1 MLQQYFKMGSMIL
14 TIVSYV
20 LKIITLPFYIGQ
32 LVFIITSKFIVENDN
47 QKKLYTNKIYQITKT
62 TYIKDWVVIIKVI
75 PYLLY
80 LSLIFVVKQLIMN
93 NTNFDLED
101 NIFQIISNM
110 NFLFCLLIVFNIL
123 KCIFVFNNDEYIY
136 LENGFIMPKVTLLQY
151 IIITSI
157 FIFYNG
163 FIHSFL
169 LNCYDYQFKTF
180 NIHLIIVILMYLFF
194 KYLIT
199 LPAAK
204 FDENYYKSNIGKMS
218 KISLNL
224 YYFILSILSF
234 FIIIFIAIA
243 CGTNIVSYNI
253 LKLDYFIM
261 PFIGIVLLLLGGMRD
276 EFVFTTRKFFCVNKK
291 LYYKNIDGKSKLI
304 GNIDDDSDNIS
315 KYASIN
321 CKNIK

>member
-1 MLQQYFKMGSMIL
+1 
-14 TIVSYV
+14 
-20 LKIITLPFYIGQ
+20 
-32 LVFIITSKFIVENDN
+32 
-47 QKKLYTNKIYQITKT
+47 
-62 TYIKDWVVIIKVI
+62 
-75 PYLLY
+75 
-80 LSLIFVVKQLIMN
+80 
-93 NTNFDLED
+93 
-101 NIFQIISNM
+101 
-110 NFLFCLLIVFNIL
+110 
-123 KCIFVFNNDEYIY
+123 
-136 LENGFIMPKVTLLQY
+136 
-151 IIITSI
+151 
-157 FIFYNG
+157 
-163 FIHSFL
+163 
-169 LNCYDYQFKTF
+169 
-180 NIHLIIVILMYLFF
+180 
-194 KYLIT
+194 
-199 LPAAK
+199 
-204 FDENYYKSNIGKMS
+204 MS